1 MSKWADY
8 GFPNIMLTPW
18 TTICVGLTKALQERI
33 FHKNEE
39 ALKLF
44 QPLKHELDF
53 NYTQISG
60 YYYYQS
66 YLGHYWATYNSSS
79 DRYLNNSNKWKPDWN
94 FMKIFDDI
102 LNKITPGYIFPDKS
116 LNNLNDDLVIDDRF
130 NGLNLKQYCDK
141 LNIQTYVENYDNY
154 APLSFNK
161 FSRQWAL
168 DRYIILNNL
177 YLTIAAFDKDYMDKY
192 YFQTTQDDFPKTS
205 LRANIVRNQEQETL
219 KGYPQ
224 TLQNYYGT
232 DYNHEVRA
240 SVSMQWYDRDEEG
253 NPIQKFALSYRKQ
266 YPYLRSPFLKF
277 SEFSQKPTIHG
288 YYRNDSWSFNDQR
301 AANTFWQGKTDKKT
315 YYHIGTFSFSK
326 YNFRIRK

>member
-18 TTICVGLTKALQERI
+18 TTICLGLTKALQERI

-53 NYTQISG
+53 NYTSISG
-60 YYYYQS
+60 WYRQS
-66 YLGHYWATYNSSS
+66 SYGNYLSHNAIDN
-79 DRYLNNSNKWKPDWN
+79 RYLNNSNKWKPDWN

-102 LNKITPGYIFPDKS
+102 LNKITPAYIFPYQS

-141 LNIQTYVENYDNY
+141 LNLQTYVENYDNY

-177 YLTIAAFDKDYMDKY
+177 YLTIAAFDKSYMNRY
-192 YFQTTQDDFPKTS
+192 YFQQSQDEYPETS
-205 LRANIVRNQEQETL
+205 LRAEAVKDTVQITY

-232 DYNHEVRA
+232 DVHHEVQADIFRW
-240 SVSMQWYDRDEEG
+240 WYDNDEEG
-253 NPIQKFALSYRKQ
+253 KPLYKFALAYHKQ
-266 YPYLRSPFLKF
+266 YPYLVSDFLKF
-277 SEFSQKPTIHG
+277 SEYSQKPTIHG
-288 YYRNDSWSFNDQR
+288 YYQNKHTYFNDQR
-301 AANTFWQGKTDKKT
+301 AANTFWQGKTDINT

-326 YNFRIRK
+326 YNFRI